1 MILQV
6 QAFYLRAW
14 VILIPKSRKMSFKFQ
29 YSMQAIDSI
38 NISANIS
45 NEKIHKGSALCKRHK
60 KGTRNYFIL
69 CMSFECFVDGTWSHQ
84 HRQICIYTYI
94 ERWCDVYGVQI
105 NFMYFSLLV
114 LVVCIGCF
122 CHGSYIDEDGHI
134 LLMKNLKFIMKK
146 GIFQWN
152 VDLQTKYMK
161 RKNIN
166 ETINSSPQNE
176 WNYRLQSAQ
185 ILIGEFHT
193 HTHSSVWY
201 EFHEPITH
209 VHTHL
214 HRHNRFNSNV
224 LLFST
229 CFMVIETNRHSYQ
242 FEIHFRIRELIF
254 ALTLNALS
262 NTNTHTRATNK
273 NGRLQMQ
280 CHYH

>member
-1 MILQV
+1 ML
-6 QAFYLRAW
+6 
-14 VILIPKSRKMSFKFQ
+14 
-29 YSMQAIDSI
+29 AIDSI

-45 NEKIHKGSALCKRHK
+45 DEKIHKGSALCKRHK

-193 HTHSSVWY
+193 HTHTHSSVWY